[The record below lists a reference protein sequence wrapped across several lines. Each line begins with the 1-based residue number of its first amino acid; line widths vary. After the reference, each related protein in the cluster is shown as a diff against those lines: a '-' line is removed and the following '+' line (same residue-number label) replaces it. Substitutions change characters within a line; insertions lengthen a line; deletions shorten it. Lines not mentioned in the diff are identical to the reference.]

1 MSNDIV
7 EKDLNVSRES
17 IVNYFNP
24 PGSKAGMIFFLLLV
38 SLGLYFWE
46 PIAGVVGAV
55 ITILIIVK
63 ISKKGQVAT
72 DEQIDAQWDQIAQ
85 QREDE
90 AYRVAHIDKEDV
102 IRDAEY
108 FWAWPQEFQKGEGAI
123 DFKEKEGLDENWRKN
138 YQRLV
143 YMIYAKDQL
152 VVFDENICIEN
163 NWDGLDNVQEYY
175 WSDVSSVGFDQKTNT
190 LEIACGPRIIAF
202 PLKGEK
208 KEGEEDNSIV
218 STEAAENLSNSV
230 RVILRERKAS

>member
-7 EKDLNVSRES
+7 EKDLNVSTES

-24 PGSKAGMIFFLLLV
+24 PGSKAGMIFFLILV

-46 PIAGVVGAV
+46 PIAGGVGAV
-55 ITILIIVK
+55 ITILVIVK

-108 FWAWPQEFQKGEGAI
+108 FWAWPQEKQTGDGAI
-123 DFKEKEGLDENWRKN
+123 EFKEIEGKDENWRKN

-175 WSDVSSVGFDQKTNT
+175 WADVSGVGFDQKTNT
-190 LEIACGPRIIAF
+190 LTVDVGPRIVEY

-208 KEGEEDNSIV
+208 GDGDEDSII
-218 STEAAENLSNSV
+218 STKAAENLSNSI

>member
-175 WSDVSSVGFDQKTNT
+175 WADVSGVGFDQKSNILTVDV
-190 LEIACGPRIIAF
+190 GPRIVKY

-208 KEGEEDNSIV
+208 GEGDNNKV
-218 STEAAENLSNSV
+218 STEAAENLSNSI

>member
-208 KEGEEDNSIV
+208 KEGEEDNSVV

>member
-85 QREDE
+85 
-90 AYRVAHIDKEDV
+90 
-102 IRDAEY
+102 
-108 FWAWPQEFQKGEGAI
+108 
-123 DFKEKEGLDENWRKN
+123 
-138 YQRLV
+138 
-143 YMIYAKDQL
+143 
-152 VVFDENICIEN
+152 
-163 NWDGLDNVQEYY
+163 
-175 WSDVSSVGFDQKTNT
+175 
-190 LEIACGPRIIAF
+190 
-202 PLKGEK
+202 
-208 KEGEEDNSIV
+208 
-218 STEAAENLSNSV
+218 
-230 RVILRERKAS
+230 

>member
-1 MSNDIV
+1 MSTDIV
-7 EKDLNVSRES
+7 EKDLTVSKES
-17 IVNYFNP
+17 IVNYFTP
-24 PGSKAGMIFFLLLV
+24 PGGMAGMIIFLILV
-38 SLGLYFWE
+38 SLGLFAWN
-46 PIAGVVGAV
+46 PIAGGAGVV
-55 ITILIIVK
+55 ITGFVIFGK
-63 ISKKGQVAT
+63 KKGAKPAT

-108 FWAWPQEFQKGEGAI
+108 FWAWPQELQKGEGAI
-123 DFKEKEGLDENWRKN
+123 VFKEKEGLDENWRKN

-175 WSDVSSVGFDQKTNT
+175 WADVSGVGFDQKSNILTVDV
-190 LEIACGPRIIAF
+190 GPRIVKY

-208 KEGEEDNSIV
+208 GEGEEDNNKV
-218 STEAAENLSNSV
+218 STEAAENLSNSI